1 MDPIAVRFIKL
12 LGVLVVSGGLGAGL
26 AQADQLTTTKNFV
39 PAPNTPSYFLDESL
53 PFGGRGEASSAASRR
68 DAAAASVAPRSTE
81 SSLDRERRPAVQSP
95 TGATRA
101 EPRERRGA
109 EQYAAPSRN
118 KARTEAER
126 DALRRWA
133 EARRK
138 AAQLPTPRKEMAG
151 NKQGERDAKT
161 RQNIAA
167 TRVAERPAALQP
179 AAKPLAARGQQGVPK
194 PPEPASPLPAKAEAR
209 PVAPETPPH
218 RAGIG
223 NSAPAHHATARDD
236 WPYAESIFGAAAI
249 PIALVVLGFLWQ
261 RRRPHAAALPGAAT
275 SSGFVRE
282 PAAADLNALLRGL
295 EARIR
300 RKLPR
305 RIPFRLSL
313 LPGLW
318 PCHADEMAVAAAV
331 IDLTGAAAADLSPDS
346 SVVVGT
352 RNFPI
357 AADLAAEV
365 PDAVPGDYVRLTLR
379 ENGRGLSETA
389 FEQIFDP
396 VATARPAI
404 VRAGEVM
411 RRLGG
416 FIRVETAEGI
426 GTAVHLY
433 FRPVVAR
440 APHNANSQ

>member
-1 MDPIAVRFIKL
+1 MRHAMDPIAVRFIKL
-12 LGVLVVSGGLGAGL
+12 LGVLVASGGLGAGL

-39 PAPNTPSYFLDESL
+39 PAPNTPSYFLDENL

-109 EQYAAPSRN
+109 KQYAA
-118 KARTEAER
+118 
-126 DALRRWA
+126 
-133 EARRK
+133 
-138 AAQLPTPRKEMAG
+138 PRKEMAG

-167 TRVAERPAALQP
+167 PRAAERPAALQP
-179 AAKPLAARGQQGVPK
+179 AAQPLAARGKQGVPK

-404 VRAGEVM
+404 VRTGEVM